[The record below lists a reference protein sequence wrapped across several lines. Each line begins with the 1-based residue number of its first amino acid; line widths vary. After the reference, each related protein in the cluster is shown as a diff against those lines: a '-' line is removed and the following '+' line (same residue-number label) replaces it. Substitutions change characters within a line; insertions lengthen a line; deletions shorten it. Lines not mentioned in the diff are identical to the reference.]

1 MMTSGSELSLN
12 LRWPY
17 QANVMKTF
25 EANSIRI
32 GKTDGETAG
41 MKILSNLG
49 AKGPG
54 RAALRLRSIS
64 FDVMPRKAA
73 PFP

>member
-1 MMTSGSELSLN
+1 
-12 LRWPY
+12 
-17 QANVMKTF
+17 MKTL

-49 AKGPG
+49 ANGPKET
-54 RAALRLRSIS
+54 ALRPRSIS

-73 PFP
+73 PFR